1 MWTRTAR
8 GRRTTRPHQ
17 PCPPSTDGRPPRA
30 LERAAGV
37 GVVTALVLCSV
48 AGAQRQVLAGLNADV
63 PPDLSTW
70 MHPAAPDGN
79 PFPRSTATQ
88 AELDR
93 RNLKILLGKNLFWEE
108 QVSVDNRQSCGT
120 CHAFNKGGTDGRGN
134 ALNALGKFGTLG
146 VIPQHRVTGGPVD
159 RIEYGFLAPPSGAID
174 RGITDR
180 SAPTMVGA
188 YMFEQL
194 FWLRTAG
201 PGLQTSNG
209 SGVSHTNFA
218 QFAALED
225 LSVVPPV
232 NATEMGH
239 EGMDWS
245 SGFLQAKLGNSMPMA
260 LCDPNPAKMPPDFLL
275 ARSLGL
281 NYAQIF
287 DLVFSTDPDPILAAG
302 AGVTRERFAA
312 AVAHYMRTLIPDQA
326 PIDLGT
332 MTSHQQ
338 RGFATFNNF
347 CASCHSANGTV
358 ALTAPGGG
366 FVDPWDAP
374 LSDGL
379 FHFVRTE
386 LVKTPTLRNVGLK
399 RHFYSDGQETTF
411 AGVMAFE
418 QVTFNVPGNQIA
430 ALQDFVMNALT
441 DPRVAAEVF
450 PFDRPELA
458 SERPEHVFEG
468 NEFGAPISG
477 LSTPEIIADA
487 LALIPGTGGTSHFRV
502 GVGKCLPNSAAV
514 FGFQVLPSTSFAF
527 MPVTSTNG
535 NGIATTHIDLPPGAA
550 SPLAGLTAI
559 GRWWVIDAGAPGGL
573 AQSDS
578 ASWTLFQ
585 F

>member
-1 MWTRTAR
+1 MARTY
-8 GRRTTRPHQ
+8 Q
-17 PCPPSTDGRPPRA
+17 PCSPPALGTPPRSRA
-30 LERAAGV
+30 RAATS
-37 GVVTALVLCSV
+37 GVVTALLLCSV
-48 AGAQRQVLAGLNADV
+48 AEAQRQVNAGLNADV

-79 PFPRSTATQ
+79 PFPRSTA
-88 AELDR
+88 APIDLLR
-93 RNLKILLGKNLFWEE
+93 RDTKVVLGKVLFWEE

-120 CHAFNKGGTDGRGN
+120 CHAFKNGGTDGRGN
-134 ALNALGKFGTLG
+134 AFNALGKFGTHG
-146 VIPQHRVTGGPVD
+146 VIPQHRVTGGPID
-159 RIEYGFLAPPSGAID
+159 RIEYGFVAPSSGAIA

-188 YMFEQL
+188 YMFERL
-194 FWLRTAG
+194 FWLQTAG

-209 SGVSHTNFA
+209 SGASHPGFA

-232 NATEMGH
+232 NAVEMGH

-260 LCDPNPAKMPPDFLL
+260 LCDPSPAKMPPDFLL

-281 NYAQIF
+281 NYAQLF
-287 DLVFSTDPDPILAAG
+287 DLVFAADPDPILAAG
-302 AGVTRERFAA
+302 PGVTRERFAA

-332 MTSHQQ
+332 MTLHQQ
-338 RGFATFNNF
+338 QGFNTFNNF
-347 CASCHSANGTV
+347 CATCHSANFSV
-358 ALTAPGGG
+358 ALTSPGGG

-374 LSDGL
+374 LSDGF

-386 LVKTPTLRNVGLK
+386 FVKTPTLRNVGLK
-399 RHFYSDGQETTF
+399 RHFYSDGLVTTF

-418 QVTFNVPGNQIA
+418 QATFGVPAAQIP
-430 ALQDFVMNALT
+430 ALQDFLMNALT
-441 DPRVAAEVF
+441 DPRVAGEVF

-458 SERPEHVFEG
+458 SERPEHTFEG
-468 NEFGAPISG
+468 NEFGAAISG

-487 LALIPGTGGTSHFRV
+487 PALIPGNLGTSHFRV
-502 GVGKCLPNSAAV
+502 GVGNCPPSTTAI
-514 FGFQVLPSTSFAF
+514 FGFQVLPSTSFSF
-527 MPVTSTNG
+527 MPATLTNAG
-535 NGIATTHIDLPPGAA
+535 GIATTHIDLPPGAA

-559 GRWWVIDAGAPGGL
+559 GRWFVADPGAPAGV